1 METNEEGLTK
11 EEKVMFSI
19 LGIILI
25 VAIGVLIINSF
36 SSNERKLDNK
46 ETPITENKGQEETV
60 KDENVTDIEDGS
72 LIEDVPTENTTN
84 NNSVVV
90 NVSNNTSTKPK
101 PTIKPNIPE
110 EDVNGTGSTNIPG
123 IIEWEFKDTMITK
136 AHTNEIITVEKNV
149 LLKDGTEAEAVI
161 TIRKLEGNSWNI
173 VDISTGSFQVTE
185 GTYKYYYTYGN
196 QTKELLLVV
205 TNKLEF
211 EKLELLTLTTYN
223 EETIIT
229 EEEFNNYKSTLENSK
244 LLLEENKLIVYK
256 VGQKTNLIPVV
267 LTLNEELQEPVLYT
281 STLGITLS
289 TENQNWYQELT
300 TKDII
305 LWLDLSVM
313 DLENKEIN
321 ININGTNY
329 YFDLTIEINENVAP
343 EIPPIVDVPSDD
355 ENNQEDNQENL
366 DKNEENTNEEI
377 DNSEEVQPELP
388 PEEQTP
394 EETTS
399 IENIEESLE
408 NTDNQNS
415 TTIVELETS

>member
-149 LLKDGTEAEAVI
+149 LLKDGTEAKAVI

-267 LTLNEELQEPVLYT
+267 LTLNEELQEPVLHT

-329 YFDLTIEINENVAP
+329 YFDLVIEINENVAP
-343 EIPPIVDVPSDD
+343 EIPPIVDVPSND
-355 ENNQEDNQENL
+355 ENNQEDNKENI
-366 DKNEENTNEEI
+366 DKNEENTNEER

-394 EETTS
+394 EETPS

>member
-205 TNKLEF
+205 TNKLE
-211 EKLELLTLTTYN
+211 LLTLTTYN

-289 TENQNWYQELT
+289 TENQNW
-300 TKDII
+300 
-305 LWLDLSVM
+305 
-313 DLENKEIN
+313 
-321 ININGTNY
+321 
-329 YFDLTIEINENVAP
+329 
-343 EIPPIVDVPSDD
+343 
-355 ENNQEDNQENL
+355 
-366 DKNEENTNEEI
+366 
-377 DNSEEVQPELP
+377 
-388 PEEQTP
+388 
-394 EETTS
+394 
-399 IENIEESLE
+399 
-408 NTDNQNS
+408 
-415 TTIVELETS
+415 

>member
-1 METNEEGLTK
+1 
-11 EEKVMFSI
+11 
-19 LGIILI
+19 
-25 VAIGVLIINSF
+25 
-36 SSNERKLDNK
+36 
-46 ETPITENKGQEETV
+46 
-60 KDENVTDIEDGS
+60 
-72 LIEDVPTENTTN
+72 
-84 NNSVVV
+84 
-90 NVSNNTSTKPK
+90 
-101 PTIKPNIPE
+101 
-110 EDVNGTGSTNIPG
+110 
-123 IIEWEFKDTMITK
+123 MITK

-321 ININGTNY
+321 IK
-329 YFDLTIEINENVAP
+329 LC
-343 EIPPIVDVPSDD
+343 
-355 ENNQEDNQENL
+355 
-366 DKNEENTNEEI
+366 K
-377 DNSEEVQPELP
+377 
-388 PEEQTP
+388 
-394 EETTS
+394 ET
-399 IENIEESLE
+399 
-408 NTDNQNS
+408 
-415 TTIVELETS
+415 

>member
-11 EEKVMFSI
+11 EEKIMFSI

-72 LIEDVPTENTTN
+72 LIEDIPTENTT

-90 NVSNNTSTKPK
+90 NVSNNTSSKPT
-101 PTIKPNIPE
+101 PTIKPNVPE
-110 EDVNGTGSTNIPG
+110 EDTNGTGSTNIPG
-123 IIEWEFKDTMITK
+123 IIEWSFKETMVTK
-136 AHTNEIITVEKNV
+136 AYSNETITVEKNV
-149 LLKDGTEAEAVI
+149 LLTDGTEVEAVI

-173 VDISTGSFQVTE
+173 IDITTGSFQVTE

-205 TNKLEF
+205 TNELKY

-229 EEEFNNYKSTLENSK
+229 EEEFNNYKTTLDNTQILS
-244 LLLEENKLIVYK
+244 EENKLIVNK
-256 VGQKTNLIPVV
+256 LEQKTNLIPVV
-267 LTLNEELQEPVLYT
+267 LTLNEELSEPVLST
-281 STLGITLS
+281 STLGVAFS
-289 TENQNWYQELT
+289 TENQNWYQELSS
-300 TKDII
+300 KEII
-305 LWLDLSVM
+305 LWLDLSIM
-313 DLENKEIN
+313 NLDSKEIN

-329 YFDLTIEINENVAP
+329 YFDLTIEISENEEP
-343 EIPPIVDVPSDD
+343 EIPPIEDVPNEDEKEPEEIEKDSNEDIDD
-355 ENNQEDNQENL
+355 SENL
-366 DKNEENTNEEI
+366 
-377 DNSEEVQPELP
+377 QPELP
-388 PEEQTP
+388 PEENTQDGNS
-394 EETTS
+394 S
-399 IENIEESLE
+399 IENNKESLE
-408 NTDNQNS
+408 NTELQNS
-415 TTIVELETS
+415 IVTIELETS

>member
-1 METNEEGLTK
+1 
-11 EEKVMFSI
+11 
-19 LGIILI
+19 
-25 VAIGVLIINSF
+25 
-36 SSNERKLDNK
+36 
-46 ETPITENKGQEETV
+46 
-60 KDENVTDIEDGS
+60 
-72 LIEDVPTENTTN
+72 
-84 NNSVVV
+84 
-90 NVSNNTSTKPK
+90 
-101 PTIKPNIPE
+101 
-110 EDVNGTGSTNIPG
+110 
-123 IIEWEFKDTMITK
+123 MITK

-267 LTLNEELQEPVLYT
+267 LTLNEELQEPVLHT

-329 YFDLTIEINENVAP
+329 YFDLVIEINENVAP
-343 EIPPIVDVPSDD
+343 EIPPIVDVPSND
-355 ENNQEDNQENL
+355 ENNQEDNKENI

-394 EETTS
+394 EETPS

>member
-149 LLKDGTEAEAVI
+149 LLKDGTEAESVI

-244 LLLEENKLIVYK
+244 LFLEENKLIVYK

-267 LTLNEELQEPVLYT
+267 LTLNEELQEPVLHT

-329 YFDLTIEINENVAP
+329 YFDLVIEINENVAP
-343 EIPPIVDVPSDD
+343 EIPPIVDVPSKD

-366 DKNEENTNEEI
+366 DKNDENTNEEI

-394 EETTS
+394 EETPS
-399 IENIEESLE
+399 IEKIEESLE